1 MNEEEYREWGR
12 EAFRMRACVINDGL
26 LGYSLVSPDV
36 GRFASFFD
44 SEADAVMYAER
55 NGIEIF

>member
-1 MNEEEYREWGR
+1 
-12 EAFRMRACVINDGL
+12 MRACVINDGL

-44 SEADAVMYAER
+44 SEYDAVMYAER
-55 NGIEIF
+55 NDIEIF

>member
-1 MNEEEYREWGR
+1 
-12 EAFRMRACVINDGL
+12 MRACVINDGL

-36 GRFASFFD
+36 GRLASFFD

>member
-1 MNEEEYREWGR
+1 
-12 EAFRMRACVINDGL
+12 MRACVINDGL

-36 GRFASFFD
+36 GRFALFFD

>member
-1 MNEEEYREWGR
+1 
-12 EAFRMRACVINDGL
+12 MRACVVNDGP

-55 NGIEIF
+55 NDIEIF